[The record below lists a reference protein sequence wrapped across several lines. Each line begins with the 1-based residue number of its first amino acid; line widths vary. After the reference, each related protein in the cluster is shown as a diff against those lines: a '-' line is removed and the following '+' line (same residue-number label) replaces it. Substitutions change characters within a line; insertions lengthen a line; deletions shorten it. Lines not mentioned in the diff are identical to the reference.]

1 MSDTATI
8 LKIMLLTLLLIAGF
22 VDTSFAQ
29 KNKKK
34 NKKYEIDESDRR
46 AAEFYFIEGEKFFIL
61 EDYAKALSTFQK
73 CLGITPENSAAYYK
87 IAEIM
92 YRNEQYPG
100 AEQNVNKAILYDNTN
115 KYYYLLAADI
125 ATAYGDF
132 DKATQY
138 YEEMLSTIS
147 ETEIYYTE
155 LAGMYLF
162 QNKLN
167 EALET
172 YHKAEEKYGISD
184 QISLQKQQIYLKQNK
199 IDEAI
204 LEGQKLVDAYPGNHR
219 FVLTLAKVMHT
230 NGKKDKAI
238 NLLAD
243 FLKIEDN
250 TTVKLQLAQYYS
262 KEDRHKE
269 SEQLIKES
277 FADPL
282 LDLELKTQ
290 VLVIYINRFPDSRA
304 IRVSREL
311 GQILID
317 THPNESEAYLVNADM
332 LATLN
337 SLETLENTE
346 SIQKKS
352 AEYYRK
358 SLAYDQ
364 SNFTVWQNLMNLD
377 MQLSRW
383 DSIIVHAET
392 ALELFPNQPVIYLYA
407 GMGYSRKKIY
417 DEAVQYLEQGKK
429 IAATNPRL
437 LASFYSS
444 LGSAYNALED
454 YVNSDKAYE
463 SAIDINPNDDIILN
477 NYSYYLSL
485 RKEKLKKARR
495 MAQEVVRRNPDNATY
510 LDTYAWVL
518 FHLKEYKEAKRILE
532 KVIQSNNANAVHYDH
547 YGDVLFKLGNVN
559 EAVINWQ
566 KAKKLDE
573 TIEKIEKKISRK
585 KIFE

>member
-1 MSDTATI
+1 M
-8 LKIMLLTLLLIAGF
+8 
-22 VDTSFAQ
+22 
-29 KNKKK
+29 
-34 NKKYEIDESDRR
+34 
-46 AAEFYFIEGEKFFIL
+46 
-61 EDYAKALSTFQK
+61 
-73 CLGITPENSAAYYK
+73 
-87 IAEIM
+87 
-92 YRNEQYPG
+92 
-100 AEQNVNKAILYDNTN
+100 
-115 KYYYLLAADI
+115 
-125 ATAYGDF
+125 
-132 DKATQY
+132 
-138 YEEMLSTIS
+138 
-147 ETEIYYTE
+147 
-155 LAGMYLF
+155 
-162 QNKLN
+162 
-167 EALET
+167 
-172 YHKAEEKYGISD
+172 
-184 QISLQKQQIYLKQNK
+184 
-199 IDEAI
+199 
-204 LEGQKLVDAYPGNHR
+204 DAYPGNHR

-392 ALELFPNQPVIYLYA
+392 ALDLFPNQPVIYLYA
-407 GMGYSRKKIY
+407 GIGYSRKKIY
-417 DEAVQYLEQGKK
+417 DAAVQYLEQGKK
-429 IAATNPRL
+429 IAATNPQL

-454 YVNSDKAYE
+454 HVNSDKAYE
-463 SAIDINPNDDIILN
+463 SAIDINPNDDIILS

-518 FHLKEYKEAKRILE
+518 FQLKEYIEAKRILE